1 MKPIYRVLLLLFF
14 SSLFT
19 TSCDDSQTDKT
30 YSLVRNPQPTEKP
43 TVVEFFAYFC
53 PHCSKLEP
61 KVRAWEKKL
70 PKSVSFIKVPLTL
83 GHNQARV
90 YSRAFYL
97 GKKLGV
103 FDKSHKRIFRD
114 FHSKGIQIQTDQQ
127 LKKLFLDLGV
137 TEQAF
142 DTAISDPSINQ
153 QVEKA
158 EQLAKQFGIISVPGF
173 VVNGQYFTDVAKAGG
188 ERELF
193 EKINFL
199 LRKKK

>member
-1 MKPIYRVLLLLFF
+1 MKPAYRVLFLLFL
-14 SSLFT
+14 SILFIP
-19 TSCDDSQTDKT
+19 SCSDQQTDKT
-30 YSLVRNPQPTEKP
+30 YSLVRNPQLTDKP

-53 PHCSKLEP
+53 PHCNKLEP

-70 PKSVSFIKVPLTL
+70 PKSVRFIKVPLTL

-97 GKKLGV
+97 GKKLDV
-103 FDKSHKRIFRD
+103 FDQSHKTIFRN
-114 FHSKGIQIQTDQQ
+114 FHSKGIQIKTDQQ
-127 LKKLFLDLGV
+127 LKKLFMDLGV

-142 DTAISDPSINQ
+142 DAAINDPSINQ

-188 ERELF
+188 ERKLF

>member
-1 MKPIYRVLLLLFF
+1 MKPIYKIFLLLFA
-14 SSLFT
+14 SIIT
-19 TSCDDSQTDKT
+19 TACSDSNTDKT

-53 PHCSKLEP
+53 PHCNKLEP

-70 PKSVSFIKVPLTL
+70 PKSVTFIKVPLTL

-97 GKKLGV
+97 GKKLGI
-103 FDKSHKRIFRD
+103 FNKSHNRIFRD
-114 FHSKGIQIQTDQQ
+114 FHTKGIQIQTDQQ

-142 DTAISDPSINQ
+142 DAAINDPSINQ
-153 QVEKA
+153 QVADAEK
-158 EQLAKQFGIISVPGF
+158 LAKQFGIISVPSF
-173 VVNGQYFTDVAKAGG
+173 VVNGQYFTDVAKTGG